1 MNETFRV
8 VKAAAPAGQA
18 GITQELVALPTFAI
32 ASVSTG
38 LWTPSAFTPIRD
50 FLGHFIADIR
60 AAARRSAA
68 AAYALE

>member
-18 GITQELVALPTFAI
+18 SITQDSVASATFAI
-32 ASVSTG
+32 ASISTG
-38 LWTPSAFTPIRD
+38 LWIRLLSHD
-50 FLGHFIADIR
+50 PQFPWHFIADIR

-68 AAYALE
+68 AA